1 MDRINN
7 YIKQIYKSFNNK
19 DKDVKILKEEM
30 KTHLNERTKELQ
42 NKGLNEDDSIDIAIK
57 EFGPVKE
64 VDAELSLIISKQK
77 KFWKCLFLCAIIIY
91 LIGAALGLTYNKN
104 EITFSKNG
112 FGTHYYK
119 QSSYIVKYELQDILK
134 SEDSFSK
141 DTEKKITEKLDK
153 FNSQNNNG
161 IYYCSVWK
169 DHKKLFSYNKENEI
183 PSKENEIPMSEKYTN
198 LSTPFIYAKDQKTL
212 KYSVNFKFTKSQYT
226 LDFKGAV
233 EYQNLYDKSI
243 WSKFRNYSYILY
255 LASWIVFAI
264 AFLGIIYSEKKL
276 PIFFIVLVF
285 LETGGLFYLLFDKHG
300 LVEFMSRFTIAA
312 ILITGLISAILY
324 KKINSRQVF

>member
-7 YIKQIYKSFNNK
+7 YIKQIYKSFNDK

-77 KFWKCLFLCAIIIY
+77 KFWKYLFLCAIVIY
-91 LIGAALGLTYNKN
+91 LIGAALSLIYNKN
-104 EITFSKNG
+104 RITFLKDG
-112 FGTHYYK
+112 FGTQYYK
-119 QSSYIVKYELQDILK
+119 QSSYIIKDELADILK
-134 SEDSFSK
+134 NEDNFSK

-153 FNSQNNNG
+153 YNSQNNNG

-169 DHKKLFSYNKENEI
+169 DHKKFFSYNKENEI
-183 PSKENEIPMSEKYTN
+183 PISERDSGFET
-198 LSTPFIYAKDQKTL
+198 SFIYANDEKTL
-212 KYSVNFKFTKSQYT
+212 KYNVTFKYTHSQDK
-226 LDFKGAV
+226 LDDKAMD
-233 EYQNLYDKSI
+233 EYGNLYSKTI
-243 WSKFRNYSYILY
+243 WSKFEYYSYIVY
-255 LASWIVFAI
+255 FASWIVFAI
-264 AFLGIIYSEKKL
+264 AFLGIIYSERKL

-285 LETGGLFYLLFDKHG
+285 LETGGLFYLLFDKQG

-312 ILITGLISAILY
+312 IVITGLISAILY
-324 KKINSRQVF
+324 KKINSRKVF

>member
-19 DKDVKILKEEM
+19 DKDVKILEEEM

-42 NKGLNEDDSIDIAIK
+42 SKGLNEDDSVDIAIK

-77 KFWKCLFLCAIIIY
+77 KFWKYLFLCAIVIY
-91 LIGAALGLTYNKN
+91 LIGAVLSLIYNKN

-119 QSSYIVKYELQDILK
+119 QSSYIVTHELADILK
-134 SEDSFSK
+134 NEDNFSK

-153 FNSQNNNG
+153 YNSKNNNG
-161 IYYCSVWK
+161 IYYSSIWK
-169 DHKKLFSYNKENEI
+169 NHKELFSYYKG
-183 PSKENEIPMSEKYTN
+183 NEIPMSEKNSDFEVSY
-198 LSTPFIYAKDQKTL
+198 IYAKDKKTL
-212 KYSVNFKFTKSQYT
+212 KYSVTFKYTNSQDK
-226 LDFKGAV
+226 LDDKGMA
-233 EYQNLYDKSI
+233 EYQSLYDKSI
-243 WSKFRNYSYILY
+243 WSKFRDYSYILY

-285 LETGGLFYLLFDKHG
+285 LETWGLFYLLFDKHG

-312 ILITGLISAILY
+312 ILITGLISTILY
-324 KKINSRQVF
+324 KKINSRKVF

>member
-7 YIKQIYKSFNNK
+7 YIKQIYKSFNDK

-64 VDAELSLIISKQK
+64 VDGELSLIISKQK

-91 LIGAALGLTYNKN
+91 LIGAVLSLIYNKN
-104 EITFSKNG
+104 SNILYKNG

-119 QSSYIVKYELQDILK
+119 QSSYIVAAEIKDILK
-134 SEDSFSK
+134 NEDNFSK

-153 FNSQNNNG
+153 YNSQNNNG
-161 IYYCSVWK
+161 IYYCSIWK
-169 DHKKLFSYNKENEI
+169 DHKELFSYYIGNK
-183 PSKENEIPMSEKYTN
+183 IPMSEKNSGFEVPY
-198 LSTPFIYAKDQKTL
+198 IYAKDKKTL
-212 KYSVNFKFTKSQYT
+212 KYKVTFKYTNSQNK
-226 LDFKGAV
+226 LDGKGMA
-233 EYQNLYDKSI
+233 EYDDLYYKSI

-285 LETGGLFYLLFDKHG
+285 LETGGLFYLLFDKQG
-300 LVEFMSRFTIAA
+300 LVEFMSRFTISA
-312 ILITGLISAILY
+312 IVITGLISAILY
-324 KKINSRQVF
+324 KKINLRKVF